1 MDGCVC
7 NYISC
12 NIENVYFLPP
22 FRQATGH
29 KDGPKTKCCARL
41 LAESFHYPHQATPPY
56 LNLEQ

>member
-1 MDGCVC
+1 MGVYVTTLVVTLKMC
-7 NYISC
+7 IS
-12 NIENVYFLPP
+12 FLL

-29 KDGPKTKCCARL
+29 KDGPKTKCCGRL